1 MPFGSNALIGAPSL
15 EKDAQFAD
23 TYAGGPYTLG
33 QMVQGYD
40 PVWGWMELILAKFAT
55 ASTLVEP
62 GRVVTLTSAFLLAD
76 NPNTANTGRPVYVVA
91 QRFPSDAGVA
101 AATPLMGWVARSAGL
116 FPVQASAAFTAG
128 AVYFAAAGNITSTLT
143 AGKQIN
149 GMNGITGSTGTD
161 TRAASTVNGSA
172 IIKVSSK
179 RGLFVGGTVSGT
191 GIPASTEISSLD
203 TGSNNEILVNNNC
216 TATGTI
222 TMTQTYTGFALC
234 QFNCPSTQGN
244 IT

>member
-1 MPFGSNALIGAPSL
+1 MPFGSNALIAAPSL

-33 QMVQGYD
+33 QIVTGFD
-40 PVWGWMELILAKFAT
+40 PAWGFMELVLAKFAT

-62 GRVVTLTSAFLLAD
+62 GRLVTLSSAFLLAD
-76 NPNTANTGRPVYVVA
+76 NANTANTARPVYVVA
-91 QRFPSDAGVA
+91 QRFPSDAGVGSS
-101 AATPLMGWVARSAGL
+101 TPLYGWVARSAGL

-128 AVYFAAAGNITSTLT
+128 PAYFAAAGNITSTLT
-143 AGKQIN
+143 AGKQVV

-161 TRAASTVNGSA
+161 TRQAFTLTGSK
-172 IIKVSSK
+172 IVKVSSK

-191 GIPASTEISSLD
+191 GIPASTEIESLD
-203 TGSNNEILVNNNC
+203 TGSNNEIKVNNDC
-216 TATGTI
+216 TATGSI

-234 QFNCPSTQGN
+234 QFSCPSTQGN